1 VRPADFFANCP
12 LFWRKNAVFAPL
24 EGFSFA
30 MLLLFDL
37 HFGFAL
43 R

>member
-1 VRPADFFANCP
+1 LSTLFSLRIARFFGWN
-12 LFWRKNAVFAPL
+12 NAVFAPL

-30 MLLLFDL
+30 MLLFFDL